1 MKGTLFP
8 RLAFSPDETH
18 ASWAGRLAAFH
29 TGGGVDAFLLDLQI
43 PHIPFN
49 NGYPEFVRKLCAI
62 ADQDPEPVLRNTILR
77 TSPYSYSLNTEK
89 FSSGML
95 IGKLT
100 KFCPKCL
107 LEDDAKRGRPHSQRR
122 ERLAWRLTS
131 VHVCPVHHIFLK
143 TDNVMSTGKPDLSN
157 RVPLCTEGLTILSD
171 HCETAIPSPL
181 QSYLLGRIAGDKG
194 PDWLDGQG
202 MDQAARATEMLGA
215 VVEFGF
221 RADIDNLSIEDWH
234 RAACVGWEFT
244 SLGEPGLRTAFQMLQ
259 AETPKATDARD
270 RNPGYR
276 FGRLYHWLA
285 LKTNHEDR
293 GPIRDVLRKHIVATE
308 PVTTERKIL
317 GVMVRPN
324 HIRHPKRR
332 KPARR

>member
-29 TGGGVDAFLLDLQI
+29 TGGGVDAFLRDLKI
-43 PHIPFN
+43 PVMAFN
-49 NGYPEFVRKLCAI
+49 HGYPEFVRNLCTI

-77 TSPYSYSLNTEK
+77 ANAYTYSLNKEK

-95 IGKLT
+95 VGQMT

-107 LEDDAKRGRPHSQRR
+107 LEDDAKGGRPHAQRR
-122 ERLAWRLTS
+122 EHLAWCLAS
-131 VHVCPVHHIFLK
+131 VHVCPTHNIFLMS
-143 TDNVMSTGKPDLSN
+143 DNLTTWGLRDLST
-157 RVPLCTEGLTILSD
+157 RVPLCTKGLQILSE
-171 HCETAIPSPL
+171 HSGIATPSPL
-181 QSYLLGRIAGDKG
+181 QAYLLGRIAGEKG
-194 PDWLDGQG
+194 PDWLDGQAI
-202 MDQAARATEMLGA
+202 DQAARATEMLGA
-215 VVEFGF
+215 VLEFGY
-221 RADIDNLSIEDWH
+221 RADIDNMSIDDWH

-285 LKTNHEDR
+285 LKTNHDDR

-324 HIRHPKRR
+324 HIRHPKRL

>member
-1 MKGTLFP
+1 
-8 RLAFSPDETH
+8 
-18 ASWAGRLAAFH
+18 
-29 TGGGVDAFLLDLQI
+29 
-43 PHIPFN
+43 
-49 NGYPEFVRKLCAI
+49 
-62 ADQDPEPVLRNTILR
+62 
-77 TSPYSYSLNTEK
+77 
-89 FSSGML
+89 
-95 IGKLT
+95 
-100 KFCPKCL
+100 
-107 LEDDAKRGRPHSQRR
+107 
-122 ERLAWRLTS
+122 
-131 VHVCPVHHIFLK
+131 
-143 TDNVMSTGKPDLSN
+143 MSTGKPDLSN
-157 RVPLCTEGLTILSD
+157 RVLLCTEGLTILSD

-181 QSYLLGRIAGDKG
+181 QSYLLGRVAGEKG
-194 PDWLDGQG
+194 PDWLDGQR

-215 VVEFGF
+215 VLEFGY

-244 SLGEPGLRTAFQMLQ
+244 SLGEPGLRTAFHMLQ

-317 GVMVRPN
+317 GVMVQRN
-324 HIRHPKRR
+324 HIRHPKRL